1 MSTLDLYRLKLN
13 GIQLVEA
20 SAGTGKTWT
29 IAGLYLRLLL
39 ESGRDVTQI
48 LVVTFTRA
56 ATAELRDRLRARIV
70 QVEEALAAGA
80 SDDDFCRWVLAT
92 FTEDARTD
100 AHRRLGEARRRF
112 DEAAIFTIHGFCQ
125 RVLAE
130 TQMPALLV
138 EPDIVPDERELL
150 PMLVQEAWIRH
161 CNDVA
166 LADLLQE
173 SGVTLAMVTDDVRAL
188 LRKPY
193 LILHSGSEADALEKQ
208 RTAKNTLRELWQQQG
223 EAIRDD
229 LRRADGLSKD
239 AKKGYK
245 DVDVFLEE
253 LQCWLESGT
262 ADMGKVGMLT
272 PAHFQASSGKNK
284 SGAKPQHVFWKQLE
298 AVLAASAVACQQF
311 RATLIGD
318 VRAGLQRHKEQQG
331 LLTYQ
336 DLLGL
341 LAEAVADDGVAGL
354 IRARYSAALIDE
366 FQDTDPLQFRI
377 FDRVYHTAPEAEA
390 AEALPL
396 FLVGDPKQAI
406 YSFRGAD
413 IFTYL
418 RARERAV
425 ERHTLDTN
433 RRSLEPLVQA
443 VNCVFAHN
451 SNAFLFSDLRFQAV
465 QALPTAP
472 QAVFADGR
480 KALHCKLL
488 PAAGKSLSKEKAC
501 DLAAQDAAE
510 DIVALLRDGAAGK
523 VQIPDEHAPG
533 GRRALAAPD
542 IAVLVPSHRLG
553 RLMADELNARGVAV
567 VQRSEESV
575 FATDEAAELHL
586 VLEAVLAP
594 GREGFV
600 KAALLS
606 TLLGWTV
613 EQLHAAQSDDYA
625 WGDLCER
632 LLLLRE
638 RWQQKGFIAMWE
650 SLLAEFSVF
659 DRLLR
664 LRHGERRLTNLR
676 HLATLLQQ
684 EADGEPVP
692 ERQLAWLREQLQDTV
707 PGEDSQLRL
716 ESDAER
722 VQILTVHVSKGLE
735 YPVVFC
741 PFLAQ
746 GRKAKAEDRA
756 EYRSG
761 AESLLDIGSSAF
773 DHAHDR
779 MTTERLAEG
788 LRVLYVAL
796 TRAKYRC
803 AITWGLCNDSEMAA
817 LSWLLLGQ
825 GLRPEPEEISAQ
837 LKGCTRDDYIA
848 ALEKIRATC
857 GDGFSWEEMGEAGH
871 TVLASAAAPDFVPQV
886 PAYHRSLQRRW
897 RVSSFT
903 GLSESAHEHEAP
915 DHDQQGAQAVLL
927 DVVPQGIHGFPRGA
941 RAGVFWHELLE
952 HSVMGRVPDRA
963 RFVADT
969 LKKFALD
976 ESWQGLVEK
985 MLARWLETPLG
996 DEGLVLGALQARRAE
1011 MEFVYP
1017 VTALRPHSF
1026 LALPDVPPLYREA
1039 LQQLDFRALDGYLK
1053 GFIDLI
1059 ARHDGRYY
1067 VIDYKTNWLGPEDS
1081 AYTVAA
1087 LERSVAEAH
1096 YYLQY
1101 WLYVLALHRHLRA
1114 ALKDNYDYERD
1125 IGGVRYLYLRGLD
1138 APTQGVYARRP
1149 SRALIEALDRL
1160 MEGAA

>member
-1 MSTLDLYRLKLN
+1 MSALDLYRLPLA
-13 GIQLVEA
+13 GTQLIEA

-56 ATAELRDRLRARIV
+56 ATAELRERLRARIV
-70 QVEEALAAGA
+70 QVEEALAAGE

-92 FTEDARTD
+92 FSDGARDAARQ
-100 AHRRLGEARRRF
+100 RLGEARRRF
-112 DEAAIFTIHGFCQ
+112 DEAAVFTIHGFCQ

-138 EPDIVPDERELL
+138 EPDIVPDERDLL

-161 CNDVA
+161 CNDAA
-166 LADLLQE
+166 LANLLQE
-173 SGVTLAMVTDDVRAL
+173 HGVSLEMVSDDVRAL

-193 LILHSGSEADALEKQ
+193 LVLHSGSEADALARQRAGKQ
-208 RTAKNTLRELWQQQG
+208 ALREMWQREG
-223 EAIRDD
+223 EAVRED

-239 AKKGYK
+239 SRKGYK
-245 DVDVFLEE
+245 DVEAFLDE
-253 LQCWLESGT
+253 LQCWLEDRP
-262 ADMGKVGMLT
+262 ADMGRVGMLT
-272 PAHFQASSGKNK
+272 PENFQASSSRNKN
-284 SGAKPQHVFWKQLE
+284 GAKPQHTFWKQLE
-298 AVLAASAVACQQF
+298 AVLATSVVACQQF
-311 RATLIGD
+311 RQTMIAD
-318 VRAGLQRHKEQQG
+318 VRTALKRHKEQQG
-331 LLTYQ
+331 VLTYQ

-341 LAEAVADDGVAGL
+341 LADAVDDDGVASL
-354 IRARYSAALIDE
+354 MRTRYSAALIDE

-377 FDRVYHTAPEAEA
+377 FDRVYNAMPEGAER
-390 AEALPL
+390 LPL

-418 RARERAV
+418 RARESAV
-425 ERHTLDTN
+425 LRHSLDTN

-451 SNAFLFSDLRFQAV
+451 TNAFLFADLRFQSV
-465 QALPTAP
+465 QALPASP
-472 QAVFADGR
+472 QPVFVDGR
-480 KALHCKLL
+480 KPLHCKLL
-488 PAAGKSLSKEKAC
+488 PPAEKSLSKEKATE
-501 DLAAQDAAE
+501 LAARDAAA
-510 DIVALLRDGAAGK
+510 DIVALLRDAAAGR
-523 VQIPDEHAPG
+523 VQIPDDKAPG
-533 GRRALAAPD
+533 GQRALAAPD

-553 RLMADELNARGVAV
+553 GLMAEELNACGVAV

-575 FATDEAAELHL
+575 FASAEAAELRL

-606 TLLGWTV
+606 TPLGWTV
-613 EQLHAAQSDDYA
+613 EQLYGAQHDDFA

-632 LLLLRE
+632 LLQLRE

-650 SLLAEFSVF
+650 ALLAEFSVF

-664 LRHGERRLTNLR
+664 LDGGERRLTNLR

-684 EADGEPVP
+684 EADGEPSP
-692 ERQLAWLREQLQDTV
+692 ERQLAWLRVQVEDAV
-707 PGEDSQLRL
+707 KGEDNQLRL
-716 ESDAER
+716 ESDAAR

-741 PFLAQ
+741 PFLWQA
-746 GRKAKAEDRA
+746 RKLKTEDRA

-761 AESLLDIGSSAF
+761 ADSLLDIGSGLF
-773 DHAHDR
+773 EHAHDR

-803 AITWGLCNDSEMAA
+803 QITWGLCNESEMAA
-817 LSWLLLGQ
+817 LTWLLLGQ
-825 GLRPEPEEISAQ
+825 GLAPEPDEIRNG
-837 LKGCTRDDYIA
+837 LKGRTRADYIA
-848 ALEKIRATC
+848 ALEKIRSTC
-857 GDGFSWEEMGEAGH
+857 GDGFSWEEMGAPEPAMLE
-871 TVLASAAAPDFVPQV
+871 VKAARDFVPV
-886 PAYHRSLQRRW
+886 LPPCHRSLQRRW

-915 DHDQQGAQAVLL
+915 DHDQQGGARVLL
-927 DVVPQGIHGFPRGA
+927 DVLPQGIHGFPRGA

-952 HSVMGRVPDRA
+952 YSLTGQVPDRA
-963 RFVADT
+963 RFVTET

-985 MLARWLETPLG
+985 TLARWLDTPLG
-996 DEGLVLGALQARRAE
+996 EEKIVLGRLEARRAE

-1017 VTALRPHSF
+1017 VSGLRPQSF
-1026 LALPDVPPLYREA
+1026 LDLPDVPPLYREA
-1039 LQQLDFRALDGYLK
+1039 LQQLDFRTLDGYLK

-1059 ARHDGRYY
+1059 ARHQGRYY
-1067 VIDYKTNWLGPEDS
+1067 VIDYKTNWLGPDDT
-1081 AYTVAA
+1081 AYGTDA

-1114 ALKDNYDYERD
+1114 ALKDAYDYERD

-1138 APTQGVYARRP
+1138 ATTQGVYARKP
-1149 SRALIEALDRL
+1149 SRALIETLDRL
-1160 MEGAA
+1160 MEGGA